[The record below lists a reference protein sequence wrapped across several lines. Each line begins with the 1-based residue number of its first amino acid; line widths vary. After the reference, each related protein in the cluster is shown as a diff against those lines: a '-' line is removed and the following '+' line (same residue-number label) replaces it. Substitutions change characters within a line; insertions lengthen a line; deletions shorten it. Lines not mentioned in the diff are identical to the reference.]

1 MKQKPRTFAVIGLGT
16 FGSTVATELQRF
28 GNYVIGIDSSEA
40 NVARLSDQLSQ
51 ALILDARDEVALREA
66 GLGDCDVAVIAI
78 GEDLEAN
85 VLAAINAKM
94 IGVEVVWAKAISK
107 AHHRILSKIGVDRV
121 IHPEQDVGQHIA
133 QVLHNPHV
141 RDYVGLGN
149 GYHIVN
155 FVVSAALQGKNLAA
169 LDLAEKFDLRCLGV
183 MRGTEY
189 ICGPDGDCV
198 LEEED
203 YLILLGRRTELRE
216 FGSSL

>member
-28 GNYVIGIDSSEA
+28 GNYVIGIDSSET
-40 NVARLSDQLSQ
+40 NTARLSAELSQ
-51 ALILDARDEVALREA
+51 AIILDARDETALREA
-66 GLGDCDVAVIAI
+66 GLGDCDVAIIAI

-94 IGVEVVWAKAISK
+94 IGVKVVWAKAISRT
-107 AHHRILSKIGVDRV
+107 HHRILSKIGVDRV

-133 QVLHNPHV
+133 QVLHNPYV

-149 GYHIVN
+149 GFHIVN
-155 FVVSAALQGKNLAA
+155 FVVSPALQGKNLAS
-169 LDLAEKFDLRCLGV
+169 LDLSDKFDLRCLGV
-183 MRGTEY
+183 MRGTDY

-198 LEEED
+198 LEEDD

-216 FGSSL
+216 FGASL